1 MLALDGGYRSS
12 LPPRFFSDSMSNMTN
27 PSGETGV
34 DFSPGVS
41 RRSFIFAA
49 AAAALG
55 AIPALGVSD
64 PAATAPAGVTF
75 GFSTYGMKSL
85 ASEEAVGTLAEIGY
99 DSVELA
105 ALAGWDAD
113 PASLKPDRR
122 TAIRRRLA
130 DTGLRLTALM
140 ENLPPSVDDARH
152 QVQVDRIKAAAQL
165 AHDLAPD
172 NPPPVETVL
181 GGTDWAK
188 SKPLFVKRL
197 ADWVRAAESADA
209 VIAIKPHRG
218 NALSRPEEAVELFG
232 ELGNSPQL
240 RMVYDYSHFA
250 GRNMPMA
257 DTIRVALPWT
267 VFVSIKDLAIEN
279 GREVFKL
286 PGETGQI
293 DYPAMIKQ
301 FHAGGY
307 TGDFNCEVS
316 AMISKAAD
324 YDALKAA
331 KQCYVAIAPAFDAA
345 GVVRGKRRQA
355 VSCLRA
361 PLALPGVDRA
371 CRQQRCTPR
380 KRGR

>member
-1 MLALDGGYRSS
+1 MTNKIAVRSS
-12 LPPRFFSDSMSNMTN
+12 PRL
-27 PSGETGV
+27 
-34 DFSPGVS
+34 S

-49 AAAALG
+49 AAAGLG
-55 AIPALGVSD
+55 AIPALGVSG
-64 PAATAPAGVTF
+64 PATTAPAGVTF

-85 ASEEAVGTLAEIGY
+85 ATEDAIDTLAKIGY

-122 TAIRRRLA
+122 AAIRRQLG

-140 ENLPPSVDDARH
+140 DNLPPSADDARH

-188 SKPLFVKRL
+188 SRPLFVKRL
-197 ADWVRAAESADA
+197 ADWVQAAESADA

-232 ELGNSPQL
+232 ELGNSPRL

-250 GRNMPMA
+250 GRDMPMA
-257 DTIRVALPWT
+257 DTIRVSLPWT
-267 VFVSIKDLAIEN
+267 VFVSIKDVAIEN
-279 GREVFKL
+279 GRDVFKL

-316 AMISKAAD
+316 AMISKNAG

-331 KQCYVAIAPAFDAA
+331 RQCYAAVAPAFDAA
-345 GVVRGKRRQA
+345 GVARSKR
-355 VSCLRA
+355 
-361 PLALPGVDRA
+361 
-371 CRQQRCTPR
+371 
-380 KRGR
+380 K

>member
-1 MLALDGGYRSS
+1 MKGVRSF
-12 LPPRFFSDSMSNMTN
+12 PGRFSSGSMSDMAN
-27 PSGETGV
+27 PGGE
-34 DFSPGVS
+34 PGVPFFPPIS
-41 RRSFIFAA
+41 RRSFISALAA
-49 AAAALG
+49 AGLAAG
-55 AIPALGVSD
+55 PALGGSD
-64 PAATAPAGVTF
+64 PPTTAPAGVTF
-75 GFSTYGMKSL
+75 GFSTYGMKAL
-85 ASEEAVGTLAEIGY
+85 ATEDAISTLAGIGY

-113 PASLKPDRR
+113 PATLKPDRR
-122 TAIRRRLA
+122 AVIRRRLA

-140 ENLPPSVDDARH
+140 ENLPPSADDARH
-152 QVQVDRIKAAAQL
+152 QAQVDRIKAAAGL

-172 NPPPVETVL
+172 SPPPVETVL

-232 ELGNSPQL
+232 ELGNSPRL
-240 RMVYDYSHFA
+240 HMVYDYSHFA
-250 GRNMPMA
+250 GRDMPMY
-257 DTIRVALPWT
+257 DTIRVSLPWT

-293 DYPAMIKQ
+293 DYPALIRQ

-307 TGDFNCEVS
+307 RGDFNCEVS
-316 AMISKAAD
+316 AMISKASG
-324 YDALKAA
+324 YDPLKAA
-331 KQCYVAIAPAFDAA
+331 KQCFAAIVPAFDAA
-345 GVVRGKRRQA
+345 GVARVKR
-355 VSCLRA
+355 
-361 PLALPGVDRA
+361 
-371 CRQQRCTPR
+371 
-380 KRGR
+380 K